1 MLKHMKID
9 VINKKILY
17 LLQKDARMTYKE
29 IAKEL
34 KRSETTIRDR
44 IKAMERVGVIQGYT
58 ALVDK
63 TALGL
68 NFFAILLSN
77 PVHSSELD
85 AITEKIKKVKN
96 VLRVYQISGEQ
107 RLAVFMVAPSYRELK
122 EIIRTQ
128 LLPLGLKDEE
138 IITVLEADREFI
150 SPLEIP
156 WNSTDKNWNK
166 IIFKV

>member
-1 MLKHMKID
+1 MKID
-9 VINKKILY
+9 AINKKILY
-17 LLQKDARMTYKE
+17 LLQEDGRKTYKE

-44 IKAMERVGVIQGYT
+44 IKAMERVGIIQGYT
-58 ALVDK
+58 ALINK

-68 NFFAILLSN
+68 NFFAIIYMNPLS
-77 PVHSSELD
+77 SSELD

-96 VLRVYQISGEQ
+96 VLRVYQISGNH
-107 RLAVFMVAPSYRELK
+107 RLAVFIVAPSYKELK

-138 IITVLEADREFI
+138 IITVLEADKEFI
-150 SPLEIP
+150 SPLDIP
-156 WNSTDKNWNK
+156 
-166 IIFKV
+166 